1 MSSGSL
7 KDVVKS
13 INNQVSSGVLPLSND
28 LIDHIQAYLDKHLP
42 IEDGDSQKL
51 QEELLSI
58 WQKQAQDKP
67 DHYSIFIAVL
77 RELIPAIRSAA
88 QWLQWWE
95 MFVIPVLGNIGG
107 GKGLARE
114 TRQLLL
120 DILLFEADDGDSARI
135 EAVRETCIMLSDKV
149 LGVWLNHS
157 RVATTEADAMAH
169 YLDQQIKTVLLAFG
183 QKRPQIFLAAIDRY
197 FVKREHRGQVLS
209 LLSEFIRHGPPHL
222 HLLLQ
227 TPLFDN
233 LLRCLQ
239 IDTSTTVVALAMT
252 ALTMVLPHIPVS
264 TGKHLPSLFNIYT
277 RMLFWERERALSP
290 RLRLDSA
297 EQNDSSEPSEKGKE
311 EKVPWEK
318 LSYSFQSDDETLPEL
333 LHYFTFLY
341 GLYPINFM
349 SYIRKPSRYLRHANF
364 PGADDIDVEPNE
376 IRKRSEPFRELHLL
390 HPNFFSLT
398 IESELTDAHRW
409 MNSAASDVVT
419 FCMSLCVPVYHG
431 SNGTPPMTRFSS
443 LPNRDSNQDIPAQ
456 TLLTQTDSEEAL
468 IAQRLSHETPSSGWR
483 HTLSIDGPPE
493 LSALARLSS
502 KTNPSVSSD
511 VQMPTNQIQDIRS
524 DSPGVLNQR
533 GMSPLHDILNSQQSL
548 HRGLHQSLP
557 NESSTTLSSMGGN
570 TDSSANVDTYLQSLA
585 QLPPRSP
592 SLRPSLGDTTN
603 MAFLR
608 REIMLLRNDLNF
620 ERYLK
625 QQHLSHIGQLRRMQV
640 REATV
645 EAETQNLINAN
656 KILKGKLEEAKN
668 LTTQTKKESDKS
680 RAQSKKWEQDLSAK
694 LRAMKDEQKRWIIE
708 GELLRRNLQ
717 ESKENSEELKQLV
730 VQSEAREMESSQK
743 LQAIKIELD
752 DLAKLRSDVDRLT
765 EHLREF
771 QNQESEMEDLKA
783 REDIANT
790 KIELLNMQLSAREE
804 ELLKTKR
811 ANAAEI
817 EDLKAHMKEVAQN
830 AHSTATQSFKMMLD
844 SALAASKLRLTE
856 VHKAHTHLLRRYT
869 SLQEDY
875 LRLQEQHSAPGPLL
889 GDSDEIES
897 FESRSPT
904 DTRNMSH
911 RPPRRDSEDP
921 QRLGHR
927 GVDDGSRQRSFSPD
941 EQRKMSAT
949 TGSMMIPTRTGS
961 SSNSDPRTLYKGGSL
976 DNGTEVEIPRPKPA
990 SERRVYGRGGV
1001 QNSGLKERKE
1011 KEKREKER
1019 QKEREGEV
1027 EAGSQSPTHSKKDKK
1042 GGPGG
1047 FKSIKGLV
1055 S

>member
-1 MSSGSL
+1 M
-7 KDVVKS
+7 
-13 INNQVSSGVLPLSND
+13 
-28 LIDHIQAYLDKHLP
+28 
-42 IEDGDSQKL
+42 
-51 QEELLSI
+51 
-58 WQKQAQDKP
+58 
-67 DHYSIFIAVL
+67 
-77 RELIPAIRSAA
+77 
-88 QWLQWWE
+88 
-95 MFVIPVLGNIGG
+95 
-107 GKGLARE
+107 
-114 TRQLLL
+114 
-120 DILLFEADDGDSARI
+120 
-135 EAVRETCIMLSDKV
+135 
-149 LGVWLNHS
+149 
-157 RVATTEADAMAH
+157 
-169 YLDQQIKTVLLAFG
+169 
-183 QKRPQIFLAAIDRY
+183 
-197 FVKREHRGQVLS
+197 KREHRGQVLS

-297 EQNDSSEPSEKGKE
+297 EQNDNSESSEKGKE
-311 EKVPWEK
+311 EKAPWEK

-431 SNGTPPMTRFSS
+431 SNGAPPMTRFSS

-483 HTLSIDGPPE
+483 HTLSTDGPPE

-524 DSPGVLNQR
+524 DSPGVSNQR

-557 NESSTTLSSMGGN
+557 NESSTTLSSIGGN

-680 RAQSKKWEQDLSAK
+680 RAQSKKWEQDLAAK
-694 LRAMKDEQKRWIIE
+694 LRAMKDEQKKWIIE
-708 GELLRRNLQ
+708 GELLRRDLQ

-730 VQSEAREMESSQK
+730 IKSEAREMESSQK

-765 EHLREF
+765 EHLREY

-817 EDLKAHMKEVAQN
+817 EDLKVHMKEVAQN

-875 LRLQEQHSAPGPLL
+875 LRLQEQHSTPGPLL

-927 GVDDGSRQRSFSPD
+927 GVDDGSRQRSYSPD
-941 EQRKMSAT
+941 EQRKMSA

-961 SSNSDPRTLYKGGSL
+961 SGNSDPRTLYKGGSL
-976 DNGTEVEIPRPKPA
+976 DNGAEAEIPKPKPA
-990 SERRVYGRGGV
+990 SERRVYGRGKHHFV
-1001 QNSGLKERKE
+1001 N
-1011 KEKREKER
+1011 
-1019 QKEREGEV
+1019 
-1027 EAGSQSPTHSKKDKK
+1027 
-1042 GGPGG
+1042 
-1047 FKSIKGLV
+1047 FC
-1055 S
+1055 

>member
-13 INNQVSSGVLPLSND
+13 IHNQVSSGILPLSND

-67 DHYSIFIAVL
+67 ERYSIFIAIL

-95 MFVIPVLGNIGG
+95 MFVVPVLGNIGD

-120 DILLFEADDGDSARI
+120 DVLLFEADDGDSARI
-135 EAVRETCIMLSDKV
+135 EAVRETCTMLSDKV
-149 LGVWLNHS
+149 LGVWLNQS

-169 YLDQQIKTVLLAFG
+169 YLDQQIKSLLLAFG
-183 QKRPQIFLAAIDRY
+183 QKRPQILLTAIDKY
-197 FVKREHRGQVLS
+197 FIKREHRGQVLS

-252 ALTMVLPHIPVS
+252 ALTMILPHIPVS

-290 RLRLDSA
+290 RLRLDST
-297 EQNDSSEPSEKGKE
+297 EQNDNPESSEKGQE

-431 SNGTPPMTRFSS
+431 SSSAPPMTRFSS
-443 LPNRDSNQDIPAQ
+443 LPNRDSNQDIPTQ

-468 IAQRLSHETPSSGWR
+468 LAQRRSHETPSSGG
-483 HTLSIDGPPE
+483 GPPE
-493 LSALARLSS
+493 LSALARLTSR
-502 KTNPSVSSD
+502 TNPSVSSD
-511 VQMPTNQIQDIRS
+511 VHIATNQIQDIRS
-524 DSPGVLNQR
+524 DSPGILNQR

-557 NESSTTLSSMGGN
+557 NESSTTLSSVGGN

-680 RAQSKKWEQDLSAK
+680 RAQSKKWEQDLSTK
-694 LRAMKDEQKRWIIE
+694 LRAIKEEQKKWLLE
-708 GELLRRNLQ
+708 GELLRRDLQ

-730 VQSEAREMESSQK
+730 IKSEAREMESSRK

-771 QNQESEMEDLKA
+771 QNQESEMEDVKA
-783 REDIANT
+783 RENIANS

-817 EDLKAHMKEVAQN
+817 QDLKLHMKDVAQN
-830 AHSTATQSFKMMLD
+830 AHSTATQNFKMMLD
-844 SALAASKLRLTE
+844 SALAASKLRLAE

-875 LRLQEQHSAPGPLL
+875 LRLQEQHSTPGPLL

-904 DTRNMSH
+904 DTRNMPH
-911 RPPRRDSEDP
+911 RQPRRDSEDP

-927 GVDDGSRQRSFSPD
+927 GADDASRQRSYSPD
-941 EQRKMSAT
+941 EQRKMSAA

-961 SSNSDPRTLYKGGSL
+961 STHSDPRSLFKGGSL
-976 DNGTEVEIPRPKPA
+976 DNGAEAEMPKPRP
-990 SERRVYGRGGV
+990 ERRAYGRGGV

-1011 KEKREKER
+1011 KEKKEKER
-1019 QKEREGEV
+1019 RES
-1027 EAGSQSPTHSKKDKK
+1027 EAESGSQSPTHNKKDKK

-1055 S
+1055 SM

>member
-1 MSSGSL
+1 MLSGSL

-13 INNQVSSGVLPLSND
+13 INSQISSGALPLSND
-28 LIDHIQAYLDKHLP
+28 LNDHIQAYLDKHLP

-58 WQKQAQDKP
+58 WQKQTQDKP
-67 DHYSIFIAVL
+67 DRYSIFIAVL

-95 MFVIPVLGNIGG
+95 VFVMPVLGNIGD

-120 DILLFEADDGDSARI
+120 DVLLFEADDGDSARI

-149 LGVWLNHS
+149 LGVWLKQS

-183 QKRPQIFLAAIDRY
+183 QKRPQIFLAAIDNY

-264 TGKHLPSLFNIYT
+264 TGKNLPALFNIYT
-277 RMLFWERERALSP
+277 RMLFWERERTLSP
-290 RLRLDSA
+290 RLRLDSN
-297 EQNDSSEPSEKGKE
+297 EQNDNSESSEKGKE

-318 LSYSFQSDDETLPEL
+318 LTYSFQSDDETLPEL

-431 SNGTPPMTRFSS
+431 SNGAPPMTRFSS
-443 LPNRDSNQDIPAQ
+443 LPNPDSNHDIPAQ
-456 TLLTQTDSEEAL
+456 TLLTQTDSSEEAL
-468 IAQRLSHETPSSGWR
+468 VTQRLSHESPSSGWR
-483 HTLSIDGPPE
+483 HTVSNDAPPE

-502 KTNPSVSSD
+502 RTNPSVSSD
-511 VQMPTNQIQDIRS
+511 VHMPANQIQD
-524 DSPGVLNQR
+524 
-533 GMSPLHDILNSQQSL
+533 
-548 HRGLHQSLP
+548 
-557 NESSTTLSSMGGN
+557 
-570 TDSSANVDTYLQSLA
+570 SLA

-656 KILKGKLEEAKN
+656 KVLKGKLEEAKN

-680 RAQSKKWEQDLSAK
+680 RAQSKKWEQDLAAK
-694 LRAMKDEQKRWIIE
+694 LRAIKDEQKKWLLE
-708 GELLRRNLQ
+708 GDLLRRDLQ
-717 ESKENSEELKQLV
+717 ESKENGEELKQLV
-730 VQSEAREMESSQK
+730 IKSEAREMESSQK

-752 DLAKLRSDVDRLT
+752 DLEKLRTDVDRLT

-771 QNQESEMEDLKA
+771 QNQESEMEDVKA
-783 REDIANT
+783 RENIANS
-790 KIELLNMQLSAREE
+790 KIEILNMQLSAREE

-817 EDLKAHMKEVAQN
+817 EDLKLHMKDVAHN
-830 AHSTATQSFKMMLD
+830 AHSTATKNFKMMLD

-875 LRLQEQHSAPGPLL
+875 LRLQEQHSTPGPLL

-897 FESRSPT
+897 LESRSPT
-904 DTRNMSH
+904 DTRNMPH

-921 QRLGHR
+921 QRHGHR
-927 GVDDGSRQRSFSPD
+927 GVDDGSSQRSFSPD

-949 TGSMMIPTRTGS
+949 GSMMIPTRTGS
-961 SSNSDPRTLYKGGSL
+961 SGNSDPRTLFKGGSL
-976 DNGTEVEIPRPKPA
+976 DNSAEVEMPKPRPQ
-990 SERRVYGRGGV
+990 RRAYGRGGV
-1001 QNSGLKERKE
+1001 QNSGLKKE
-1011 KEKREKER
+1011 KEKKEKER
-1019 QKEREGEV
+1019 QKETEGEV
-1027 EAGSQSPTHSKKDKK
+1027 DAGSQSPTNNKKDKK
-1042 GGPGG
+1042 GGAGG

-1055 S
+1055 SM

>member
-1 MSSGSL
+1 M
-7 KDVVKS
+7 
-13 INNQVSSGVLPLSND
+13 I
-28 LIDHIQAYLDKHLP
+28 
-42 IEDGDSQKL
+42 
-51 QEELLSI
+51 
-58 WQKQAQDKP
+58 
-67 DHYSIFIAVL
+67 
-77 RELIPAIRSAA
+77 
-88 QWLQWWE
+88 
-95 MFVIPVLGNIGG
+95 
-107 GKGLARE
+107 
-114 TRQLLL
+114 
-120 DILLFEADDGDSARI
+120 
-135 EAVRETCIMLSDKV
+135 
-149 LGVWLNHS
+149 
-157 RVATTEADAMAH
+157 
-169 YLDQQIKTVLLAFG
+169 
-183 QKRPQIFLAAIDRY
+183 
-197 FVKREHRGQVLS
+197 
-209 LLSEFIRHGPPHL
+209 
-222 HLLLQ
+222 
-227 TPLFDN
+227 
-233 LLRCLQ
+233 
-239 IDTSTTVVALAMT
+239 
-252 ALTMVLPHIPVS
+252 LPHIPVS

-290 RLRLDSA
+290 RLRLDSN
-297 EQNDSSEPSEKGKE
+297 EQNDNSESSERGQE

-431 SNGTPPMTRFSS
+431 SSSAPPMTRFSS

-468 IAQRLSHETPSSGWR
+468 IAQRHSHETPSSGG
-483 HTLSIDGPPE
+483 GPPE
-493 LSALARLSS
+493 LSALARLSLR
-502 KTNPSVSSD
+502 TNPSVSSD
-511 VQMPTNQIQDIRS
+511 VHMATNVTQDIRS
-524 DSPGVLNQR
+524 DSPTIPNQR
-533 GMSPLHDILNSQQSL
+533 RMSPLHDILNSQQSL

-557 NESSTTLSSMGGN
+557 NESSTTLSSVGGN

-694 LRAMKDEQKRWIIE
+694 LRAIKDEQKRWILE
-708 GELLRRNLQ
+708 GDLLRRALQ
-717 ESKENSEELKQLV
+717 ESQENGEELKQLV
-730 VQSEAREMESSQK
+730 IKSEAREMESSRK

-771 QNQESEMEDLKA
+771 QNQESEMEDVKA
-783 REDIANT
+783 REDIANS
-790 KIELLNMQLSAREE
+790 KIELLNMQLKAREE

-817 EDLKAHMKEVAQN
+817 QDLKLHMKDVAQN
-830 AHSTATQSFKMMLD
+830 AHSTATQNFKMMLD
-844 SALAASKLRLTE
+844 SALAASKLRLAE

-875 LRLQEQHSAPGPLL
+875 LRLQEQHSTPGPLL

-897 FESRSPT
+897 PESRSPT
-904 DTRNMSH
+904 DTRNMPH
-911 RPPRRDSEDP
+911 RQPRRDSEDP
-921 QRLGHR
+921 QRLGH
-927 GVDDGSRQRSFSPD
+927 GGADNGSRQRSFSPD
-941 EQRKMSAT
+941 EQRKMSAA

-961 SSNSDPRTLYKGGSL
+961 STHSDPRSLFNGGSL
-976 DNGTEVEIPRPKPA
+976 DNGAEAEMPKPKPQ
-990 SERRVYGRGGV
+990 RRAYGRGKHHWLIFVG
-1001 QNSGLKERKE
+1001 
-1011 KEKREKER
+1011 
-1019 QKEREGEV
+1019 
-1027 EAGSQSPTHSKKDKK
+1027 
-1042 GGPGG
+1042 
-1047 FKSIKGLV
+1047 
-1055 S
+1055 

>member
-13 INNQVSSGVLPLSND
+13 IHNQVSSGVLPLSND

-58 WQKQAQDKP
+58 WQKQTQDKP
-67 DHYSIFIAVL
+67 DRYSIFIAIL

-95 MFVIPVLGNIGG
+95 MFVVPVLGNIGD

-120 DILLFEADDGDSARI
+120 AVLLFEADDGDSARI
-135 EAVRETCIMLSDKV
+135 EAARETCTMLSDKV
-149 LGVWLNHS
+149 LGVWLSQS

-169 YLDQQIKTVLLAFG
+169 YLDQQIKTLLLAFG
-183 QKRPQIFLAAIDRY
+183 QKRPQILLTAIDKY

-252 ALTMVLPHIPVS
+252 ALTMILPHIPVS

-290 RLRLDSA
+290 RLRLDSN
-297 EQNDSSEPSEKGKE
+297 EQNDNSESSEKGQE

-431 SNGTPPMTRFSS
+431 SSSAPPMTRFSS

-468 IAQRLSHETPSSGWR
+468 IAQRHSHETPSSGG
-483 HTLSIDGPPE
+483 GPPE

-502 KTNPSVSSD
+502 RTNPSVSSD
-511 VQMPTNQIQDIRS
+511 VHMTTNLTQDIRS
-524 DSPGVLNQR
+524 DSPGIPNQR

-557 NESSTTLSSMGGN
+557 NESSTTLSSVGGN

-668 LTTQTKKESDKS
+668 LTTQAKKESDKS

-694 LRAMKDEQKRWIIE
+694 LRAIKDEQKKWILE
-708 GELLRRNLQ
+708 GDLLRRDLQ
-717 ESKENSEELKQLV
+717 ESQENSEELKQLV
-730 VQSEAREMESSQK
+730 IKSEAREMESSRK

-771 QNQESEMEDLKA
+771 QNQESEMEDVKT
-783 REDIANT
+783 REDIANS
-790 KIELLNMQLSAREE
+790 KIELLNMQLKAREE

-817 EDLKAHMKEVAQN
+817 QDLKLHMKDVAHN
-830 AHSTATQSFKMMLD
+830 AHSTATQNFKMMLD
-844 SALAASKLRLTE
+844 SALAASKLRLAE

-875 LRLQEQHSAPGPLL
+875 LRLQEQHSTPGPLL

-897 FESRSPT
+897 LESRSPT
-904 DTRNMSH
+904 DTRNMPH
-911 RPPRRDSEDP
+911 RQPRRDSEDP
-921 QRLGHR
+921 QRLGH
-927 GVDDGSRQRSFSPD
+927 GGADNGSRQRSFSPD
-941 EQRKMSAT
+941 EQRKMSAA

-961 SSNSDPRTLYKGGSL
+961 STHSDPRSLFNGGSL
-976 DNGTEVEIPRPKPA
+976 DNGAEAEMPKPKPQ
-990 SERRVYGRGGV
+990 RRAYGRGGV
-1001 QNSGLKERKE
+1001 QNSGLKE
-1011 KEKREKER
+1011 KREKDK
-1019 QKEREGEV
+1019 KERERRESEV
-1027 EAGSQSPTHSKKDKK
+1027 DSGSQSPTHNKKDKK

-1055 S
+1055 SM